1 MLDNTQKYG
10 FGSLHQQ
17 HQQQQPELIF
27 ILFETSNFLIN
38 QIRKK
43 QHKVWYVINWIG
55 TMQNAF

>member
-10 FGSLHQQ
+10 FGSLHQ
-17 HQQQQPELIF
+17 QQQQPELIF

-43 QHKVWYVINWIG
+43 QHKVWYVINWID